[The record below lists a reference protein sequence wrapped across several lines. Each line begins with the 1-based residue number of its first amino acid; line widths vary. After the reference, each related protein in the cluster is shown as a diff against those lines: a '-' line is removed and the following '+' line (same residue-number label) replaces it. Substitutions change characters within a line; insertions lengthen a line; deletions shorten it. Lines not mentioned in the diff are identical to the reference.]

1 MNKEEI
7 ELFRTKVKEWI
18 EYDNQINELNN
29 KVKELKNKKNEL
41 NNEILEFM
49 KSNNIEDISTKKCKL
64 KTYTSTSQ
72 KSLNKDYINSK
83 LKTALNDENKAS
95 ELTNLILNNREKT
108 STIKLKRI
116 NIKDPAG
123 SILNLS

>member
-116 NIKDPAG
+116 NIKDPEG